1 MKSTL
6 IFGFGCLMAIACN
19 SPQVERGEG
28 VGMLSSTPGYVVP
41 TFEDSASF
49 YRLTEAYPVVER
61 MFFDFAEQNH
71 YPALSFGVIAG
82 GTLQY
87 SGSQGVADIE
97 TGRLATNKTLYRI
110 ASMSKSFTAM
120 AILKLRD
127 EGKLNLLDP
136 VAKYLPEMKLA
147 GRLTTDAPEINL
159 QHLLTM
165 SAGFPEDN
173 PWGDR
178 QLDVS
183 DEQLLDLLRQGLSL
197 SNVPGTTYEYSNLGY
212 ALLGKVIHVVSGRTY
227 QRYITEEILIPLGMH
242 DTKWEYTDI
251 PVEALAWGYR
261 WTDGT
266 WEPEPY
272 LHDGAYGA
280 MGGLISSIDD
290 FAKYVAFHLDAWPA
304 RNEPETGPVR
314 RSSLREMHQPVRF
327 NNLLPNAT
335 TPGGE
340 ACASATA
347 YGYGL
352 SWLKDC
358 RGRVRVAHSGGL
370 PGFGS
375 EWRIYPEY
383 GIGIVSFSN
392 RTYGSPAALNAQA
405 LDTLIAL
412 ADLRPRKL
420 KASPLLEERKS
431 ALVAVLKNDWP
442 EDMLGIFADNFFLD
456 RSLASRKS
464 ELAELLERVGPVQRV
479 SEIQALNQLRGS
491 FLLECTNGNMEVYF
505 TLNPQKEGFVQQ
517 LNLTVR
523 GIQ

>member
-1 MKSTL
+1 MKTTL
-6 IFGFGCLMAIACN
+6 LFCFGCLMAIACK
-19 SPQVERGEG
+19 SPQVETADEAGSF
-28 VGMLSSTPGYVVP
+28 SSTPGYVVP
-41 TFEDSASF
+41 TFEDSTSF
-49 YRLTEAYPVVER
+49 HRLGDAYPLVQQ
-61 MFFDFAEQNH
+61 MFFDFAEKNH
-71 YPALSFGVIAG
+71 YPSLSFGIIAG
-82 GTLQY
+82 GRLQY
-87 SGSQGVADIE
+87 SASMGTANLE
-97 TGRLATNKTLYRI
+97 TGQEASSRTLYRI
-110 ASMSKSFTAM
+110 ASMSKSFTAL

-127 EGKLNLLDP
+127 EGKLDLMDP
-136 VAKYLPEMKLA
+136 VVNYLPEMEKA
-147 GRLTTDAPEINL
+147 GRLTTDAPEITL

-183 DEQLLDLLRQGLSL
+183 DEQLLDVLRQGLSL
-197 SNVPGTTYEYSNLGY
+197 SNVPGITYEYSNLGY

-251 PVEALAWGYR
+251 PDETLAWGYR
-261 WTDGT
+261 WTGGT

-290 FAKYVAFHLDAWPA
+290 FSKYVAYHLDAWPP
-304 RNEPETGPVR
+304 RNEAEAGPVK
-314 RSSLREMHQPVRF
+314 RSTLREMHQPVRF
-327 NNLLPNAT
+327 NSLLVHAK
-335 TPGGE
+335 TPLGTD
-340 ACASATA
+340 CASATA

-358 RGRVRVAHSGGL
+358 RERVRIAHSGGL

-392 RTYGSPAALNAQA
+392 RTYGSPGVLNAQA

-412 ADLRPRKL
+412 ADLKPRKL
-420 KASPLLEERKS
+420 KPSPLLEQRKNE
-431 ALVAVLKNDWP
+431 LLEVLTGGWP
-442 EDMLGIFADNFFLD
+442 EDRLAIFADNFFLD
-456 RSLASRKS
+456 SSYESRKS
-464 ELAELLERVGPVQRV
+464 QVTQVLDQAGSILRV
-479 SEIQALNQLRGS
+479 SEITPLNQLRGY
-491 FLLECTNGNMEVYF
+491 LVLECANGNVEVFF
-505 TLNPQKEGFVQQ
+505 TLNPEKEGFIQQ
-517 LNLTVR
+517 VNVR
-523 GIQ
+523 LLDS